1 MRVALVLALLVT
13 VIAAPLAVAEA
24 GPRRAQAVEMDRAFS
39 GPGWRYRD
47 VENLREQFFRDQQ
60 RFRHDPRTVVVVV
73 PNVVVV
79 SPGRCWQDGYWSYQ
93 WVPQSYSYS
102 AWVPAQWSP
111 DGQWL
116 EGHYEPA
123 WYSGGYYQ
131 PLWVTGYWTSC

>member
-24 GPRRAQAVEMDRAFS
+24 GQRRAQAVETDRAFS
-39 GPGWRYRD
+39 GLGWRYRD
-47 VENLREQFFRDQQ
+47 VENFREQFFRDQQ
-60 RFRHDPRTVVVVV
+60 RFRPDQRTIVAA
-73 PNVVVV
+73 PSVVVV

-102 AWVPAQWSP
+102 AWVPGQWSP
-111 DGQWL
+111 DGGWI

-123 WYSGGYYQ
+123 WYNGGYYQ
-131 PLWVTGYWTSC
+131 PLWVAGYWTGC